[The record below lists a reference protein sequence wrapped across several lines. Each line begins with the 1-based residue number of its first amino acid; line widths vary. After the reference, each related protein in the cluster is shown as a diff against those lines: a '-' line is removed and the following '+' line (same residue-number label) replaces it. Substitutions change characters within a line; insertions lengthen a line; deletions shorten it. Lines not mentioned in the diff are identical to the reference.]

1 MEAYYTPAVA
11 ERKPPVEGLETI
23 PVRLKEEAIVR
34 YLSQTIYSS
43 QKSALRE
50 LYANE
55 LTAAKK
61 AARMGAKPTIEIT
74 LDPKTRELTIQGKD
88 SLGMTGEKFRV
99 LRYYGRSGN
108 FSGEDA
114 GQFGLGAKSFVMLSD
129 TIRIETRARE
139 TGERYGVIGVKGV
152 EFRPIPDEELT
163 IDGFGT
169 KVSLSIRDKQENAK
183 SDEDDKEIKLLEVV
197 ETLENVCR
205 FAEIDTYLELPSPL
219 MTKTEYTWSKSVYE
233 YTEREAGRRKL
244 NRTPKEYTKDTYG
257 EKGYDFELDTE
268 EFCFYGYLA
277 IDREGEGVDVN
288 HEGEVRLVGMPI
300 EATVRNP
307 DATKESDPQ
316 VGPSYPMSFWYVN
329 LKDERKFMPT
339 ADRERLKEGLFEQV
353 NEKIV
358 EFLKR
363 EFARMAIRS
372 FDGYR
377 NSPFRPILNCLGYD
391 SPGLGDYFDPDTRL
405 VCSALVI
412 SVGGIEEEE
421 NEERE
426 RWRRRWSAP
435 KGAHE
440 AKVRDLVAKS
450 RHVFMLSRKRKG
462 NDGYVLP
469 LKTAVTLRKVL
480 RTKYPD
486 AEVFL
491 HPGFEHYWSGQ
502 DFDAVEKRARMLT
515 EQYGIPDARIE
526 AEKARKELGRDWRRA
541 VGIEAKA
548 KAAPEEAVV
557 WVRGGYKV
565 EPVKKGLDEVGKNT
579 VRVRGNIRDW
589 VDLLRRYYTDGY
601 GFTKDI
607 KGMDGGMTE
616 EQFAGEVSSTKVMTR
631 EGETTIGKASESDK
645 QLIVFR
651 FDDPEILRFYRPKG
665 KNVVLAPTA
674 ESAFGAIAFLKLA
687 KKEHAVVENVGEGL
701 VKPPVEPLSKSDPAQ
716 MNYLYIAQ
724 KRLGRPSAN
733 GQLMELLRDALS
745 NSTPGEMKSLVD
757 TAVTYSRYLE

>member
-1 MEAYYTPAVA
+1 MEAYYTPTVA
-11 ERKPPVEGLETI
+11 EKRPPVEGLETI
-23 PVRLKEEAIVR
+23 PVRLKEEAIVK

-43 QKSALRE
+43 WKSALRE

-61 AARMGAKPTIEIT
+61 AERMGAKPTIEIT

-88 SLGMTGEKFRV
+88 SLGITGEKFRV

-108 FSGEDA
+108 FLGEDA

-169 KVSLSIRDKQENAK
+169 RVSLPIRSKQENAE
-183 SDEDDKEIKLLEVV
+183 SDEDDKEIKLQDVV
-197 ETLENVCR
+197 ETLENVCK

-219 MTKTEYTWSKSVYE
+219 KTKTKYTWSESVYE
-233 YTEREAGRRKL
+233 HTERDAGRRKL
-244 NRTPKEYTKDTYG
+244 NRTPKEYARDTYG
-257 EKGYDFELDTE
+257 EKGYDFEYDAKD
-268 EFCFYGYLA
+268 FHFYGYLA
-277 IDREGEGVDVN
+277 VDREGDGVDVN
-288 HEGEVRLVGMPI
+288 HRGEVRLVGMPI
-300 EATVRNP
+300 EVTVRNP
-307 DATKESDPQ
+307 DAKKESDSQ
-316 VGPSYPMSFWYVN
+316 VNPSFPMSFWYVN

-353 NEKIV
+353 NERVI
-358 EFLKR
+358 EILKG
-363 EFARMAIRS
+363 EFARMVIRS
-372 FDGYR
+372 FDDYR
-377 NSPFRPILNCLGYD
+377 NSPFKPILNCLGYD
-391 SPGLGDYFDPDTRL
+391 SPGLRDYFDPDTRL
-405 VCSALVI
+405 VCSALGS
-412 SVGGIEEEE
+412 SVGGIEEEDNGE
-421 NEERE
+421 CE
-426 RWRRRWSAP
+426 RWRRRWSVP
-435 KGAHE
+435 KGAYE

-450 RHVFMLSRKRKG
+450 GHVFMLSRKRKG
-462 NDGYVLP
+462 NGYVLP

-502 DFDAVEKRARMLT
+502 DFDAVEKRARILR
-515 EQYGIPDARIE
+515 EHYGIPDAKLK
-526 AEKARKELGRDWRRA
+526 AEKVRKEFGKDWRRA
-541 VGIEAKA
+541 VGIETKA

-557 WVRGGYKV
+557 WVRDDYKV
-565 EPVKKGLDEVGKNT
+565 EPVKKGLDDIGKNT

-589 VDLLRRYYTDGY
+589 VNLLRKYYTDGY
-601 GFTKDI
+601 GFTKEI

-616 EQFAGEVSSTKVMTR
+616 EGFAGEVSSTKVMTAK
-631 EGETTIGKASESDK
+631 GETTVGKASEPDK
-645 QLIVFR
+645 ELIVFR
-651 FDDPEILRFYRPKG
+651 FDDPEILEFYKPKG
-665 KNVVLAPTA
+665 KNVILAPTA

-687 KKEHAVVENVGEGL
+687 KKAYDVVENVGEGL
-701 VKPPVEPLSKSDPAQ
+701 VKPPVEPLSKSNPAE

-724 KRLGRPSAN
+724 KRMGRSSAN
-733 GQLMELLRDALS
+733 EQMMELLRNALS
-745 NSTPGEMKSLVD
+745 NSMPGEMKSLVD
-757 TAVTYSRYLE
+757 TAVTYSRYLK